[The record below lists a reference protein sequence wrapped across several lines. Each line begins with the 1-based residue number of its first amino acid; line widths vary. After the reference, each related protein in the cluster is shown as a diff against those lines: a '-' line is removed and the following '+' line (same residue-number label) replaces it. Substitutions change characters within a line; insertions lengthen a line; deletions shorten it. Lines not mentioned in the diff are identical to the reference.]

1 MLQRTIFRQ
10 RSAWST
16 PTLLA
21 HRVTSAS
28 LRSLE
33 HLSRSQ
39 VYASPFRQSKFR
51 IAPRLYS
58 TETPTNS
65 NEAKKDATETA
76 TNEETKPAADSQ
88 EGVVKGELEVKN
100 KEIIDLKVIHSISR
114 LFYGSKFLNYYCYY
128 LEHQYL
134 PLAGSLRLLTYF

>member
-10 RSAWST
+10 RSAWSA
-16 PTLLA
+16 PTLLSP
-21 HRVTSAS
+21 RVTSAS
-28 LRSLE
+28 LRSLG

-39 VYASPFRQSKFR
+39 LYASPLRQSTFR

-65 NEAKKDATETA
+65 NEAKKDASETA
-76 TNEETKPAADSQ
+76 TNEETKPAAESQ
-88 EGVVKGELEVKN
+88 EEPVKRELEAKN

-114 LFYGSKFLNYYCYY
+114 PFYSFIFPKLLLLLLSSPNIH
-128 LEHQYL
+128 LW
-134 PLAGSLRLLTYF
+134 LAFYDDC